1 MPVILAITYQ
11 KKLGLPNYSSHSC
24 SVSLTVEI
32 PDVSVVGQETARL
45 YELLQS
51 SVDAEIQNVGF
62 MPDATTYG
70 MQESTSQNA
79 PQSNGNGHSSR
90 HNGNGHRYN
99 GNNGG
104 GYNRPQSSPQR
115 NTEMW
120 NCTDGQKGLILKVVN
135 ESKMPKEELEEMAQ
149 QMFGVG
155 VKQLDKMQASQIIE
169 ELLEK
174 TGKKVRRSNWN
185 GRQTTPAR

>member
-32 PDVSVVGQETARL
+32 PDVSVVGQETSRI

-70 MQESTSQNA
+70 MNNGNGH
-79 PQSNGNGHSSR
+79 PSNGNGHSR
-90 HNGNGHRYN
+90 PQNGNGYRPNGNGHHA
-99 GNNGG
+99 
-104 GYNRPQSSPQR
+104 PQQASQR
-115 NTEMW
+115 SNANQEMW

-135 ESKMPKEELEEMAQ
+135 ESKMPKEE
-149 QMFGVG
+149 V
-155 VKQLDKMQASQIIE
+155 
-169 ELLEK
+169 
-174 TGKKVRRSNWN
+174 
-185 GRQTTPAR
+185 

>member
-32 PDVSVVGQETARL
+32 PEVSVVGQETARL
-45 YELLQS
+45 YEMLQS

-70 MQESTSQNA
+70 MHNGNGHPT
-79 PQSNGNGHSSR
+79 NGNGHSPR
-90 HNGNGHRYN
+90 HNGNGHQRN
-99 GNNGG
+99 GN
-104 GYNRPQSSPQR
+104 GYNSPQR
-115 NTEMW
+115 NTETW
-120 NCTDGQKGLILKVVN
+120 NCTDGQKGLILRIVN
-135 ESKMPKEELEEMAQ
+135 ESKMPKEQVEEMAQ
-149 QMFGVG
+149 QLFGIG

>member
-11 KKLGLPNYSSHSC
+11 KKLGQPNYSSHSC

-70 MQESTSQNA
+70 MNQDTSRNA
-79 PQSNGNGHSSR
+79 PQTNGNGHSR
-90 HNGNGHRYN
+90 PQNGNGYSQRQ
-99 GNNGG
+99 
-104 GYNRPQSSPQR
+104 RSSR
-115 NTEMW
+115 ITAGS
-120 NCTDGQKGLILKVVN
+120 T
-135 ESKMPKEELEEMAQ
+135 AQ
-149 QMFGVG
+149 QCQPRNV
-155 VKQLDKMQASQIIE
+155 
-169 ELLEK
+169 ELHRRSKGTHFEGRQREQNAERGSRRNGA
-174 TGKKVRRSNWN
+174 TNVRR
-185 GRQTTPAR
+185 RREAAR